1 MKKIPEEL
9 KEYAD
14 RVFVARGIP
23 QEETIKRVIEGC
35 KIFKEA
41 MLKSKDEDKQNVT
54 GISIEVE

>member
-1 MKKIPEEL
+1 MKEKASLRRFLGLHKKKGIPKEL

-23 QEETIKRVIEGC
+23 QEETIKRVIKGC

-41 MLKSKDEDKQNVT
+41 
-54 GISIEVE
+54 EVKK